1 MTKAPAPIDRIEI
14 VPCDPRWPDTFAKEA
29 GCIRAA
35 LRLHGEHAIEHIGST
50 AVPGLD
56 AKPVIDIL
64 LIESDTARWPLFVAP
79 LQGLGYVFWVDN
91 PRRDRLFF
99 VKGMPPLGSGRTH
112 HVHVRVPADAQR
124 ECAFRDWLRA
134 HPDDAAR
141 YAALKRELAAA
152 HTDDRAA
159 YTEGKT
165 AFIEAMLQRAEA
177 EAALAAP
184 SANGAADAAAR

>member
-1 MTKAPAPIDRIEI
+1 MTIAPAPNDRIEI
-14 VPCDPRWPDTFAKEA
+14 VTSDPRWPAAFEIEA
-29 GCIRAA
+29 ARIRAA
-35 LRLHGEHAIEHIGST
+35 LRAHGEPAIEHIGST

-64 LIESDTARWPLFVAP
+64 LIEADMARWPRFIAP
-79 LQGLGYVFWVDN
+79 LQALGYVFWADN

-99 VKGMPPLGSGRTH
+99 VKGMPPAGSGRTH
-112 HVHVRVPADAQR
+112 HVHVRTPADAQR

-134 HPDDAAR
+134 HAGDAAR

-152 HTDDRAA
+152 HRDDREA

-165 AFIEAMLQRAEA
+165 AFIEAML
-177 EAALAAP
+177 
-184 SANGAADAAAR
+184 ARG